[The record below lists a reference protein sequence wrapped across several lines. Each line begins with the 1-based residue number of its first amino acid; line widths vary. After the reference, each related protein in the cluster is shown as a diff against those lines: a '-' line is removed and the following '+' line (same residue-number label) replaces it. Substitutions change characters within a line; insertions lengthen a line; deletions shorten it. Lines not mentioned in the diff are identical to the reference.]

1 MNTAVVNVKVNPKV
15 KKEAQRIAEELGF
28 SISSLINGYLK
39 QFIRTKAVDFSLN
52 EEPSEYMIKNL
63 EESEKDIKAGR
74 VISFEKGKDALKYL
88 DNIISNEKKSKQN

>member
-1 MNTAVVNVKVNPKV
+1 MNTSIVNVKVNPKV
-15 KKEAQRIAEELGF
+15 KKDAQRIAEELGF

-39 QFIRTKAVDFSLN
+39 QFIRTKVINFSLN

-74 VISFEKGKDALKYL
+74 VISFKKGKEALKYL
-88 DNIISNEKKSKQN
+88 DNIIADEKKSKQN